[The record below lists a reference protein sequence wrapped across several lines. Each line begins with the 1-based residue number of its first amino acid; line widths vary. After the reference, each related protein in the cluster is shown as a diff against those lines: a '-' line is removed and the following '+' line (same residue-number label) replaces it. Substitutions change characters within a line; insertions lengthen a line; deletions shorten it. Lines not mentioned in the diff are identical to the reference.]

1 MRKILCVFI
10 SLLILG
16 GCNVEKIK
24 DVQKEP
30 LEISGFN
37 TIVKSTVNDVQ
48 ISANAEYIPFKS
60 LNFTFNTPETVKD
73 MQILC
78 QNGEYTVNMNK
89 LSFTFSGDKLPFNM
103 ICRTLETC
111 INSVQGTTPEIDEET
126 DNLIYSYNADG
137 HICKLYT
144 ENETKMFVKLQVDGE
159 DLLFF
164 ENFEY
169 TVGQTE

>member
-1 MRKILCVFI
+1 MKKILCIFI
-10 SLLILG
+10 CLILLG
-16 GCNVEKIK
+16 GCSFEKIK
-24 DVQKEP
+24 EVKKEP

-37 TIVKSTVNDVQ
+37 TIIKSTLNNVQ
-48 ISANAEYIPFKS
+48 ISANAEYVPYQY
-60 LNFTFNTPETVKD
+60 LNFTFTSPETIKD

-78 QNGEYTVNMNK
+78 SNGEYTVNMNK
-89 LSFTFSGDKLPFNM
+89 LSFTFTSEKLPFNM

-111 INSVQGTTPEIDEET
+111 INSVQGISPET
-126 DNLIYSYNADG
+126 DTELDLLVFSYNADG

-144 ENETKMFVKLQVDGE
+144 EKETRNFVKLSVDGN

-169 TVGQTE
+169 RDKQSN

>member
-48 ISANAEYIPFKS
+48 ISANAEYILFKS

-144 ENETKMFVKLQVDGE
+144 ENETKKFVKLQVDGE

>member
-1 MRKILCVFI
+1 MKKILCVFMCLI
-10 SLLILG
+10 ILG

-24 DVQKEP
+24 DVKKEP

-37 TIVKSTVNDVQ
+37 TIIKSTVNNVQ
-48 ISANAEYIPFKS
+48 ISANAEYVPYQS
-60 LNFTFNTPETVKD
+60 LNFTFNSPESVKD

-78 QNGEYTVNMNK
+78 SNGEYTVNMNK
-89 LSFTFSGDKLPFNM
+89 LSFTFTGEKLPFNM

-111 INSVQGTTPEIDEET
+111 INSVQYVSPET
-126 DNLIYSYNADG
+126 DAETDLLVFSYNADD

-144 ENETKMFVKLQVDGE
+144 EKEIRNFVKLSVDGN

-169 TVGQTE
+169 RDKQSN

>member
-1 MRKILCVFI
+1 MKKILSVFMCLI
-10 SLLILG
+10 ILG

-24 DVQKEP
+24 DVKKEP

-37 TIVKSTVNDVQ
+37 TIIKSTVNNVQ
-48 ISANAEYIPFKS
+48 ISANAEYVPYQS
-60 LNFTFNTPETVKD
+60 LNFTFNSPESVKD

-78 QNGEYTVNMNK
+78 SNGEYTVNMNK
-89 LSFTFSGDKLPFNM
+89 LSFTFTGEKLPFNM

-111 INSVQGTTPEIDEET
+111 INSVQGVLPET
-126 DNLIYSYNADG
+126 DAETDLLVFSYNADG

-144 ENETKMFVKLQVDGE
+144 EKEIRNFVKLSVDGN

-164 ENFEY
+164 EKFEY
-169 TVGQTE
+169 RDKQSN

>member
-1 MRKILCVFI
+1 MKKILCVFMCLI
-10 SLLILG
+10 ILG

-24 DVQKEP
+24 DVKKEP

-37 TIVKSTVNDVQ
+37 TIIKSTVNNVQ
-48 ISANAEYIPFKS
+48 ISANAEYVPYQS
-60 LNFTFNTPETVKD
+60 LNFTFNSPESVKD

-78 QNGEYTVNMNK
+78 SNGEYTVNMNK
-89 LSFTFSGDKLPFNM
+89 LSFTFTGEKLPFNM

-111 INSVQGTTPEIDEET
+111 INTVQGVLPET
-126 DNLIYSYNADG
+126 DAETDLLVFSYNADG

-144 ENETKMFVKLQVDGE
+144 EKEIRNFVKLSVDGN

-169 TVGQTE
+169 RDKQSN

>member
-48 ISANAEYIPFKS
+48 ISANAEYILFKS

-126 DNLIYSYNADG
+126 GNLIYSYNADG

-144 ENETKMFVKLQVDGE
+144 ENETKKFVKLQVDGE

>member
-1 MRKILCVFI
+1 MKKILCVFM
-10 SLLILG
+10 SLIILG

-24 DVQKEP
+24 DVKKEP

-37 TIVKSTVNDVQ
+37 TIIKSNFNNVQ
-48 ISANAEYIPFKS
+48 ISANAEYVPYQS
-60 LNFTFNTPETVKD
+60 LNFTFKSPESVKD

-78 QNGEYTVNMNK
+78 SNGEYTVNMNK
-89 LSFTFSGDKLPFNM
+89 LSFTFTGEKLPFNM

-111 INSVQGTTPEIDEET
+111 INSVQGVLPET
-126 DNLIYSYNADG
+126 DAETDLLVFSYNADG

-144 ENETKMFVKLQVDGE
+144 EKEIRNFVKLSVDGN

-169 TVGQTE
+169 RDKQSN

>member
-1 MRKILCVFI
+1 MKKILCIF
-10 SLLILG
+10 LCLIMLG
-16 GCNVEKIK
+16 GCSTLKIK
-24 DVQKEP
+24 DVKKEP

-37 TIVKSTVNDVQ
+37 TIIKSNVNNVQ
-48 ISANAEYIPFKS
+48 ISANAVYIPFQS
-60 LNFTFNTPETVKD
+60 LNFTFNAPETIKD

-78 QNGEYTVNMNK
+78 SNGEYTVNMNK
-89 LSFTFSGDKLPFNM
+89 LSFTFTGEKLPFNM

-111 INSVQGTTPEIDEET
+111 INSVQGVLPEADAET
-126 DNLIYSYNADG
+126 DLLVFSYNADG

-144 ENETKMFVKLQVDGE
+144 EKETRNFVKLSVDGI

-169 TVGQTE
+169 RDKQSN

>member
-1 MRKILCVFI
+1 MKKILCIFI
-10 SLLILG
+10 CLILLG
-16 GCNVEKIK
+16 GCSFEKIK
-24 DVQKEP
+24 DVKKEP

-37 TIVKSTVNDVQ
+37 TVIKSNLNNVQ
-48 ISANAEYIPFKS
+48 ISAKAEYVPYKS
-60 LNFTFNTPETVKD
+60 LNFTFASPETVKD

-78 QNGEYTVNMNK
+78 SNGEYTVNMNK
-89 LSFTFSGDKLPFNM
+89 LSFTFTGEKLPFNM

-111 INSVQGTTPEIDEET
+111 INSVQGVSPEIDAET
-126 DNLIYSYNADG
+126 ELLVFSYNADG

-144 ENETKMFVKLQVDGE
+144 EKETRNFVKLSVDGN

-169 TVGQTE
+169 RDKQSN

>member
-1 MRKILCVFI
+1 MKKILCIFI
-10 SLLILG
+10 CIIMLG
-16 GCNVEKIK
+16 GCSVEKIK
-24 DVQKEP
+24 EVKKEP

-37 TIVKSTVNDVQ
+37 TVIKSTLNNVQ
-48 ISANAEYIPFKS
+48 ISANAEYVPYKS
-60 LNFTFNTPETVKD
+60 LNFTFTSPETVKD

-78 QNGEYTVNMNK
+78 SNGEYTVNMNK
-89 LSFTFSGDKLPFNM
+89 LSFTFTSEKLPFNM

-111 INSVQGTTPEIDEET
+111 INSVQGISPET
-126 DNLIYSYNADG
+126 DTELDLLVFSYNADG

-144 ENETKMFVKLQVDGE
+144 EKETRNFVKLSVDGN

-169 TVGQTE
+169 RDKQSN

>member
-1 MRKILCVFI
+1 MKKILCVFMCLI
-10 SLLILG
+10 ILG

-24 DVQKEP
+24 DVKKEP

-37 TIVKSTVNDVQ
+37 TIIKSTVNNVQ
-48 ISANAEYIPFKS
+48 ISANAEYVPYQS
-60 LNFTFNTPETVKD
+60 LNFTFKSPESVKD

-78 QNGEYTVNMNK
+78 SNGEYTVNMNK
-89 LSFTFSGDKLPFNM
+89 LSFTFTGEKLPFNM

-111 INSVQGTTPEIDEET
+111 INTVQGVLPET
-126 DNLIYSYNADG
+126 DAETDLLVFSYNADG

-144 ENETKMFVKLQVDGE
+144 EKEIRNFVKLSVDGN

-169 TVGQTE
+169 RDKQSN

>member
-1 MRKILCVFI
+1 MKKILCVFMCLI
-10 SLLILG
+10 ILG

-24 DVQKEP
+24 DVKKEP

-37 TIVKSTVNDVQ
+37 TIIKSTVNNVQ
-48 ISANAEYIPFKS
+48 ISANAEYVPYQS
-60 LNFTFNTPETVKD
+60 LNFTFKSPESVKD

-78 QNGEYTVNMNK
+78 SNGEYTVNMNK
-89 LSFTFSGDKLPFNM
+89 LSFTFTGEKLPFNM

-111 INSVQGTTPEIDEET
+111 INTVQGVLPEIDAET
-126 DNLIYSYNADG
+126 DLLVFSYNADG

-144 ENETKMFVKLQVDGE
+144 EKEIRNFVKLSVDGN

-169 TVGQTE
+169 RDKQSN

>member
-1 MRKILCVFI
+1 MKKILCVFMCLI
-10 SLLILG
+10 ILG

-24 DVQKEP
+24 DDKKEP

-37 TIVKSTVNDVQ
+37 TIIKSTVNNVQ
-48 ISANAEYIPFKS
+48 ISANADYVPYKS
-60 LNFTFNTPETVKD
+60 LNFTFTSPETVRN

-78 QNGEYTVNMNK
+78 SNGEYTVNMNK
-89 LSFTFSGDKLPFNM
+89 LSLTFTGEKLPFNM

-111 INSVQGTTPEIDEET
+111 INSVQGVTPEKDMQT
-126 DNLIYSYNADG
+126 DLLVFSYNADG

-144 ENETKMFVKLQVDGE
+144 EKETRNFVKLSVDGN

-169 TVGQTE
+169 RDKQSD